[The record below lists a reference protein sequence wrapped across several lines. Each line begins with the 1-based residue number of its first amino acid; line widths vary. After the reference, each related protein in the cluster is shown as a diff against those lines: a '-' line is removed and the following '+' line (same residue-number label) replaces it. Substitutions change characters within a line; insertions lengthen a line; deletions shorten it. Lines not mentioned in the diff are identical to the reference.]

1 MTDSMRIERLC
12 ADCSERRLS
21 TDGTERYE
29 SLRLPT
35 ACFLVLT
42 SGPQHTSISSKEI
55 VAAKSNRN
63 SVFLAKATL
72 QPETRT
78 LFEATEA
85 HYYL

>member
-1 MTDSMRIERLC
+1 
-12 ADCSERRLS
+12 
-21 TDGTERYE
+21 
-29 SLRLPT
+29 
-35 ACFLVLT
+35 VLT

-72 QPETRT
+72 LPETHT